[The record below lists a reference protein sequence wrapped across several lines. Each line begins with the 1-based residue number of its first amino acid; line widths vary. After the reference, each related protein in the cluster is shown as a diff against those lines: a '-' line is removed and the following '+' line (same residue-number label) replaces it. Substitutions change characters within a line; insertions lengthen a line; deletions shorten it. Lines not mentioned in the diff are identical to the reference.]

1 MGTEYTKYKNLYNK
15 DNYSRITLY
24 FPKNEK
30 EAIDEYCKAN
40 SVAVAEFIKSL
51 VYDKIGD
58 IIKKP
63 AAQQESM
70 KIEIFYILPCV
81 MIFTCGNKWMM
92 SGPDERGY
100 KFGTKIYY
108 AKPERIK
115 EKFAN
120 RQIDEKTYNKW
131 ERIFS
136 SSDNV
141 FKSGEDYNGDIKELT
156 GKLNLV
162 GECYKI
168 YDSFPTG
175 E

>member
-40 SVAVAEFIKSL
+40 SVAVAEFIKGL

-81 MIFTCGNKWMM
+81 MIFTCGNKWMI

-108 AKPERIK
+108 ANPERIK

-131 ERIFS
+131 ERIF